1 MGEARLS
8 VVASGAHM
16 SERETSSPL
25 GRAVLMNIKVS
36 RVNCGQVELFY
47 PEGGPVPHPL

>member
-1 MGEARLS
+1 MGEARWS
-8 VVASGAHM
+8 VVGSGAHM

-36 RVNCGQVELFY
+36 RVKFGQVELLY